1 MIVLGL
7 LLILVAAGIAVFAL
21 VSSSNYTTQI
31 PLHGLGLSFTATP
44 LIVYLAG
51 AASVIFIGL
60 GLALIL
66 RGTGRQWG
74 RHKEH
79 KELKQLRKKDAT
91 AEARTADGSA
101 DDSTAKRDGTAK
113 IPDSRTGNSPD
124 TTTDAPLG
132 QPPDTE

>member
-21 VSSSNYTTQI
+21 VSSSNYTAQI

-44 LIVYLAG
+44 LTVYLAG

-66 RGTGRQWG
+66 RGTGREWG

-79 KELKQLRKKDAT
+79 RELKQLRKKDAT
-91 AEARTADGSA
+91 AEARTAD
-101 DDSTAKRDGTAK
+101 DSTAKSDSTAK
-113 IPDSRTGNSPD
+113 IPDSRTGNGSD
-124 TTTDAPLG
+124 TNTDAPL
-132 QPPDTE
+132 

>member
-1 MIVLGL
+1 MRLEAAPMIVLGL

-21 VSSSNYTTQI
+21 VSSSNYTAQI

-44 LIVYLAG
+44 LTVYLAG

-66 RGTGRQWG
+66 RGTGREWG

-91 AEARTADGSA
+91 AEA
-101 DDSTAKRDGTAK
+101 
-113 IPDSRTGNSPD
+113 
-124 TTTDAPLG
+124 
-132 QPPDTE
+132 